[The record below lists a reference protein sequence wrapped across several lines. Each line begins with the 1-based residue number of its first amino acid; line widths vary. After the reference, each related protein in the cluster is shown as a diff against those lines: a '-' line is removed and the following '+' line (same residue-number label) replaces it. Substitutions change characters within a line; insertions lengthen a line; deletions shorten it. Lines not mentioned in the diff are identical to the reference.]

1 MSKLLKYAKQSGPGW
16 LQAAV
21 TLGGGSLVGAL
32 YLGVIGGNGLL
43 WLQPLAMIFGVIMLA
58 ALAYIT
64 LSTEDTPFV
73 STVKHISPVLAWSW
87 LIATVVADCVFCP
100 AQASL
105 GLGIVQQNFG
115 LGAEKISP
123 YVITSILAIVAFG
136 VVCFYSSGSKGVA
149 VFENILKIMVAI
161 VILCFFGS
169 AAVNMANGNVDFP
182 SLFTGFIPN
191 FSALFNPAKSLE
203 EAISATGAASAYWE
217 GLISNSQRN
226 IIIGAFGAVVGI
238 NMTFLLPYTLKKKG
252 WGKGERELSRYDLIL
267 GLAIPF
273 MIAASLLVIT
283 ASAQFHGKADDI
295 LDENGKPTA
304 LQAGY
309 YKNLEGRLKHENIQ
323 YTPETLQAK
332 ADALPLADRKLA
344 AYITKR
350 DARQLASALE
360 PLVGEKP
367 SQFIFGIGILAM
379 AISTMIVHMLM
390 NGFAISQ
397 ATGKPEAKGPFL
409 IGAAI
414 PAITAALA
422 PFLWAGANKT
432 AMAVP
437 ASVIA
442 TTLLPIAYLIFI
454 LLFNSR
460 RTLGEEMLTGGKRML
475 VNILLFIGLF
485 LAGFASVW
493 ALINKKDAFFGTP
506 LTWGMVGL
514 GVLSALTIIGLVS
527 FFAKNRD
534 PA

>member
-43 WLQPLAMIFGVIMLA
+43 WLQPMAMVFGVIMLA
-58 ALAYIT
+58 SLAYVT
-64 LSTEDTPFV
+64 LSTEETPFV
-73 STVKHISPVLAWSW
+73 STCKHISPVIAWAW
-87 LIATVVADCVFCP
+87 LLATVIADCVFCP

-105 GLGIVQQNFG
+105 GLGVVQQNFG
-115 LGAEKISP
+115 LAGVNP
-123 YVITSILAIVAFG
+123 YIITTLLAVVAYA

-149 VFENILKIMVAI
+149 TFEKILKIMVGI

-169 AAVNMANGNVDFP
+169 ATVNMVNGNVDFGT
-182 SLFTGFIPN
+182 LFTGFIPN
-191 FSALFNPAKSLE
+191 FSALFNPAASFE
-203 EAISATGAASAYWE
+203 GAIAATGDASAYWADT
-217 GLISNSQRN
+217 ITDSQRS
-226 IIIGAFGAVVGI
+226 IIIAAFGAVVGI

-252 WGKGERELSRYDLIL
+252 WGKADRELSRYDLVL

-273 MIAASLLVIT
+273 VIAASLLVIT
-283 ASAQFHGKADDI
+283 ASAQFHCKDADI
-295 LDENGKPTA
+295 LNEQGQPIA
-304 LQAGY
+304 LETGY
-309 YKNLEGRLKHENIQ
+309 YKNLEGRLEFAGIDFTK
-323 YTPETLQAK
+323 ETLREK
-332 ADALPLADRKLA
+332 ADALPIADRKMA

-350 DARQLASALE
+350 DAKQLASSLA

-367 SQFIFGIGILAM
+367 SQLIFGIGILAM
-379 AISTMIVHMLM
+379 ALSTMIVHMLM

-397 ATGKPEAKGPFL
+397 AAGKPEAKKPFL

-422 PFLWAGANKT
+422 PLLWEGTNKT

-442 TTLLPIAYLIFI
+442 TTLLPIAYLIFV
-454 LLFNSR
+454 LLMNSR
-460 RTLGEEMLTGGKRML
+460 RTLGQEKLTGGKL
-475 VNILLFIGLF
+475 IVVNILMLTGLF

-493 ALINKKDAFFGTP
+493 ALMNKKDAFFDLP
-506 LTWGMVGL
+506 ITWGQVGL
-514 GVLSALTIIGLVS
+514 TSLGILAAIGIISFAIKNKSAN
-527 FFAKNRD
+527 A
-534 PA
+534 

>member
-1 MSKLLKYAKQSGPGW
+1 MKILKYAKQSGPGW

-58 ALAYIT
+58 ALAYVT
-64 LSTEDTPFV
+64 LSTDDTPFV
-73 STVKHISPVLAWSW
+73 STCKHISPVLAWAW
-87 LIATVVADCVFCP
+87 LAATVIADCVFCP

-115 LGAEKISP
+115 LTKANP
-123 YVITSILAIVAFG
+123 FLITTLLSAAAFG
-136 VVCFYSSGSKGVA
+136 VVYFYSSGSKGVA
-149 VFENILKIMVAI
+149 TFENILKAMVAI
-161 VILCFFGS
+161 VILCFFGA
-169 AAVNMANGNVDFP
+169 AAVNMANGNVNWGT
-182 SLFTGFIPN
+182 LFTGFIPN
-191 FSALFNPAKSLE
+191 FTALFNPAASLE
-203 EAISATGAASAYWE
+203 PAIAATGEAAPYWTE
-217 GLISNSQRN
+217 KIANSQRD

-252 WGKGERELSRYDLIL
+252 WGKNERELSRYDLAL

-283 ASAQFHGKADDI
+283 ASAQFHGKANDI
-295 LDENGKPTA
+295 LNKEGKPTA

-309 YKNLEGRLKHENIQ
+309 YETLEGRLNHEGIKFSGEEDRNQ
-323 YTPETLQAK
+323 QADK
-332 ADALPLADRKLA
+332 LPLADRQLA

-350 DARQLASALE
+350 DARQLASALA

-367 SQFIFGIGILAM
+367 SQLIFGIGIFAM
-379 AISTMIVHMLM
+379 ALSTMIVHMLM

-397 ATGKPEAKGPFL
+397 AFGKPGEKGPFL

-414 PAITAALA
+414 PALTAAAA
-422 PFLWAGANKT
+422 PFLWSGANKT

-454 LLFNSR
+454 LLMNSK
-460 RTLGEEMLTGGKRML
+460 RTLRREKLRGHQLTL
-475 VNILLFIGLF
+475 INILMFIGLF
-485 LAGFASVW
+485 LASFASVW
-493 ALINKKDAFFGTP
+493 ALLNKGTP
-506 LTWGMVGL
+506 GTYGL
-514 GVLSALTIIGLVS
+514 IALAALAIIGILG
-527 FFAKNRD
+527 FIKNN
-534 PA
+534 PTT